1 MGALAKQFSNF
12 LWATIGNTMDGR
24 SAWEHMREME
34 QKEAYQLERA
44 TRLALEVYKITG
56 NEKFL
61 EKAAQFAERQ
71 ANLRMANSKEVRE
84 MYKELAQAL
93 RDKAESIRLER
104 AEKFMKE
111 IAEYTKGDNSVKERS
126 SFSFG
131 DNFRE
136 ATIKAIDEIR
146 QKISE
151 IQQDLQK
158 LKTPAQQ
165 TSWEK
170 QQVEELKNKIGQEQR
185 QGQEQGQSQSHSD
198 GRGR

>member
-12 LWATIGNTMDGR
+12 LWATIGNVMDGR

-34 QKEAYQLERA
+34 QKEAHQLERA

-61 EKAAQFAERQ
+61 EKASQFAERQ

-93 RDKAESIRLER
+93 RDKAESIRWER
-104 AEKFMKE
+104 VEKLTKE
-111 IAEYTKGDNSVKERS
+111 IGEITKGQAQSHGQID
-126 SFSFG
+126 
-131 DNFRE
+131 FRAMQE
-136 ATIKAIDEIR
+136 MIKDMR
-146 QKISE
+146 QKIE
-151 IQQDLQK
+151 NLAKDVEK
-158 LKTPAQQ
+158 LKFPSQQ

-185 QGQEQGQSQSHSD
+185 QGQEQGQSQSHGD